1 MIRFLTIVLILW
13 ACSYVNGQELNSY
26 ISQST
31 VSIGQA
37 FEVKYQL
44 SSDSL
49 TEVFFKAFDN
59 EIPVLEKTDS
69 SVLSSDSKTIEIL
82 EPFEDT
88 SFASNWVGRYTA
100 TAWDSGLFIIPGPKI
115 VFQDSTYQFD
125 DLAFQC
131 LLVSKKQNVDLY
143 DIRENFT
150 ELPPKPF
157 NIFDFLV
164 NWWWAILMI
173 VITLVFLLWKY
184 KKPKVVEI
192 TKEISLKDR
201 TLLAIDSLEEAKLWE
216 QDKLKEHFVELS
228 YIMRRYLSA
237 RYSDSLMEKTTEE
250 IKFYLI
256 NRELERD
263 TIDTITTILSSSDM
277 VKFAKSKPDL
287 ISILRFSALAR
298 QIVTET
304 SPLEFDTDE

>member
-1 MIRFLTIVLILW
+1 MIRFLAIALIVWTSSNVI
-13 ACSYVNGQELNSY
+13 GQELNSH
-26 ISQST
+26 ISQTT

-49 TEVFFKAFDN
+49 TKVFFKAFDS

-82 EPFEDT
+82 NPFQDT
-88 SFASNWVGRYTA
+88 SFANNWVGRYTV

-131 LLVSKKQNVDLY
+131 LLVSKKQDVDLY

-157 NIFDFLV
+157 KFFDFLI
-164 NWWWAILMI
+164 NWWWAILI
-173 VITLVFLLWKY
+173 ILITLIFLLWKSR
-184 KKPKVVEI
+184 KPKVVEVK
-192 TKEISLKDR
+192 KEISLKDR
-201 TLLAIDSLEEAKLWE
+201 TLFAIDSLEEAKLWE
-216 QDKLKEHFVELS
+216 KDRLKDHFVELS

-256 NRELERD
+256 HRGLERD
-263 TIDTITTILSSSDM
+263 TIETITTILSSSDM
-277 VKFAKSKPDL
+277 VKFAKSEPDL
-287 ISILRFSALAR
+287 ISILKFSNLAR

>member
-1 MIRFLTIVLILW
+1 MIRFLAIALILLT
-13 ACSYVNGQELNSY
+13 SSNGIGQELNSH
-26 ISQST
+26 ISQTT

-49 TEVFFKAFDN
+49 TEVFFKAFDS

-82 EPFEDT
+82 NPFEDT
-88 SFASNWVGRYTA
+88 SFANNWVGRYTV

-115 VFQDSTYQFD
+115 VFEDSTYQFD
-125 DLAFQC
+125 DLVFQC
-131 LLVSKKQNVDLY
+131 LLVSKKQDVDLY

-157 NIFDFLV
+157 KFFDFLI
-164 NWWWAILMI
+164 NWWWAILII

-184 KKPKVVEI
+184 KKPKVVEVK
-192 TKEISLKDR
+192 KEISLKDR

-216 QDKLKEHFVELS
+216 KDRLKEHFVELS

-256 NRELERD
+256 HRGLERD
-263 TIDTITTILSSSDM
+263 TIETITTILSSSDM
-277 VKFAKSKPDL
+277 VKFAKSEPDL
-287 ISILRFSALAR
+287 ISILKFSNLAR

>member
-1 MIRFLTIVLILW
+1 MIRVIGIALFLLTSSNV
-13 ACSYVNGQELNSY
+13 VGQKLNSH
-26 ISQST
+26 ISQTT

-49 TEVFFKAFDN
+49 TEVFFKAFDT
-59 EIPVLEKTDS
+59 EIPILEKTDS
-69 SVLSSDSKTIEIL
+69 SVLSSDSKSIEIL
-82 EPFEDT
+82 NSFEDT
-88 SFASNWVGRYTA
+88 SFANNWVGRYTV

-131 LLVSKKQNVDLY
+131 LLVSKKQDVDLY

-157 NIFDFLV
+157 KLFDFLI
-164 NWWWAILMI
+164 NWWWAVLII
-173 VITLVFLLWKY
+173 IIALVFFFWKY
-184 KKPKVVEI
+184 RKPKVVEI
-192 TKEISLKDR
+192 KKEMSLKDR

-216 QDKLKEHFVELS
+216 KDRLKEHFVELS

-256 NRELERD
+256 NRGLERD
-263 TIDTITTILSSSDM
+263 TIDTISTILSSSDM
-277 VKFAKSKPDL
+277 VKFAKSEPDL
-287 ISILRFSALAR
+287 LSILKFSNLAR